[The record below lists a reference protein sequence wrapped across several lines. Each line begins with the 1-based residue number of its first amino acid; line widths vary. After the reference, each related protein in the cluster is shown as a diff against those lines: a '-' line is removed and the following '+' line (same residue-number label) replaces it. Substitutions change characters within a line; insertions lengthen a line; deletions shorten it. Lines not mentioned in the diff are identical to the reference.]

1 MGMMMVVKV
10 AAAALLVGGGVLVW
24 KFGYFAAPFAWTEEP
39 QRLAA
44 ALGVSAGM
52 TIADIGAGDGAM
64 AVALAGVVGDGGLVF
79 ATELADAQRQDIAE
93 RAHSSGAGNLRV
105 VVAGAL
111 DPGLPDSCCH
121 AVYVRT
127 VFHHVEEPAAFAA
140 ALARTVRPG
149 GRIAV
154 IDFAPGTLWFHGADH
169 GVRQA
174 DVVAAFDGAG
184 WRVRQ
189 RDDAWGGGLF
199 LLVFER
205 RNAASSGPS

>member
-1 MGMMMVVKV
+1 MGMMMVAKA
-10 AAAALLVGGGVLVW
+10 AAAALLIGGGVLVW

-64 AVALAGVVGDGGLVF
+64 AVVLAGVVGEDGVVF
-79 ATELADAQRQDIAE
+79 ATELADTRRQDIAE
-93 RAHSSGAGNLRV
+93 RATSSGAGNLRV
-105 VVAGAL
+105 VAAGAR
-111 DPGLPDSCCH
+111 DPGLPESCCH
-121 AVYVRT
+121 GVYLRT
-127 VFHHVEEPAAFAA
+127 VFHHIEEPEAFAA
-140 ALARTVRPG
+140 ALGRTVRPG
-149 GRIAV
+149 GRVAV

-189 RDDAWGGGLF
+189 RDDAWGGGMF

-205 RNAASSGPS
+205 RPAASGPS